1 MYPTETDHPY
11 SLKDP
16 RNLYVQYDNKYK
28 QEYLN
33 KVKLHF
39 NTSYAQNFNK
49 KNTVLAAIK
58 KAALNN

>member
-1 MYPTETDHPY
+1 MEKLIFQIFPDCNK
-11 SLKDP
+11 L
-16 RNLYVQYDNKYK
+16 VQYDNKYK

-58 KAALNN
+58 KAALNS